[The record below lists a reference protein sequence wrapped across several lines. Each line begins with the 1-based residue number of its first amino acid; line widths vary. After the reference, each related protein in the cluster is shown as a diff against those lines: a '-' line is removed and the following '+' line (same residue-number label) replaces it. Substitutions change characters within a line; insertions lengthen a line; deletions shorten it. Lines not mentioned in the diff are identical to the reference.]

1 MARKKLYTNNKE
13 KSKDDFKRKKQIKEQ
28 VKSVLIACEDKIS
41 SPNYF
46 KMIIKKLIEDK
57 KITQDSLVI
66 AKHEHVNPK
75 GVLQDLLNHKKDDKT
90 YKDFEHRWIVIDRD
104 IARVNGGGHPKDDFL
119 TALSEAKSKRVEV
132 AYSNDCFE
140 IWYLL
145 HFVYRDTAISRDDVI
160 KEVIKKL
167 KDKNFATFS
176 KQNKENIKTKEITE
190 LIFNEL

>member
-1 MARKKLYTNNKE
+1 MARKKLYINNKE

-75 GVLQDLLNHKKDDKT
+75 GVLQDLLN
-90 YKDFEHRWIVIDRD
+90 YIDY
-104 IARVNGGGHPKDDFL
+104 I
-119 TALSEAKSKRVEV
+119 
-132 AYSNDCFE
+132 
-140 IWYLL
+140 
-145 HFVYRDTAISRDDVI
+145 
-160 KEVIKKL
+160 
-167 KDKNFATFS
+167 
-176 KQNKENIKTKEITE
+176 
-190 LIFNEL
+190 LI